1 MEKGRRNSSASEFFS
16 RRHSSSFFQS
26 MRRYSTSTVFGL
38 SKPSGG
44 SDNKSDSTKG
54 RRHSSSQPPLSISG
68 GSSGY
73 ISGSSKGSPISSRDS
88 PSSGRSDKW
97 RSLARVVLGNV
108 EEHSEHCE
116 HEQSILEDAG
126 RDDYH
131 IPSEEEV
138 EDFCK
143 ESIFIPPI
151 RQFIANYR

>member
-38 SKPSGG
+38 SKPSGSG
-44 SDNKSDSTKG
+44 DNKGDSTKG

-73 ISGSSKGSPISSRDS
+73 ISSSSKGSPISSRNS

-97 RSLARVVLGNV
+97 RSLARVVLGDV
-108 EEHSEHCE
+108 EEHSE

-126 RDDYH
+126 RDAYH
-131 IPSEEEV
+131 IATMAEV
-138 EDFCK
+138 EEFCK
-143 ESIFIPPI
+143 EMMFITPI

>member
-38 SKPSGG
+38 SKPGG
-44 SDNKSDSTKG
+44 SGDNKSDSTKG

-73 ISGSSKGSPISSRDS
+73 ISSSSKGSPISSRNS

-97 RSLARVVLGNV
+97 RSLARVVLGDV
-108 EEHSEHCE
+108 EEHSEH
-116 HEQSILEDAG
+116 EQPILEDDAG
-126 RDDYH
+126 RDGYH
-131 IPSEEEV
+131 PTSIAEV
-138 EDFCK
+138 EDF
-143 ESIFIPPI
+143 
-151 RQFIANYR
+151 